1 MSGKEGYTSFELF
14 LDNIDAFPFFGR
26 NLETW
31 ITDGGIKVDETVQIV
46 QFLFVVGI
54 HFVEYNLDGNTV
66 CLGRGEKTVYK
77 CGGGFGIVH
86 RHYEHALVE
95 VGGKNM

>member
-1 MSGKEGYTSFELF
+1 M
-14 LDNIDAFPFFGR
+14 
-26 NLETW
+26 
-31 ITDGGIKVDETVQIV
+31 TDGGIKVDETVQIV